1 MVAEAQPRV
10 NSGSPY
16 KIPQTKSAEAS
27 QPVIQNTVPGATAA
41 RSVPASPG
49 AGYKLPSGASQ
60 PSSPGAYKLP
70 GTIIKPM
77 TPASVKMPCC
87 IKSLARSSS
96 DLPSGDSSP
105 TSTAQSTVASS
116 QGSSVD
122 EASQNWFAENQVPER
137 LDASFSSPSGAV
149 AGSLVTA
156 KLGEEAVQRRHRV
169 VVTESYTARVPVT
182 DRSLSEE
189 GCGII
194 VKIYSMGAPG
204 EIPTVPLVP
213 FPWESRVPSH
223 RV

>member
-1 MVAEAQPRV
+1 MVAEAQTRV
-10 NSGSPY
+10 NNGSPY
-16 KIPQTKSAEAS
+16 KIPKTKPAEAS
-27 QPVIQNTVPGATAA
+27 QPVIQSTIQGATAA
-41 RSVPASPG
+41 KSVPASPG
-49 AGYKLPSGASQ
+49 TGYRLPSGAIQ

-70 GTIIKPM
+70 GAVSKPT
-77 TPASVKMPCC
+77 TPANVKIPCC

-137 LDASFSSPSGAV
+137 LDASFSSSSSSGAV

-156 KLGEEAVQRRHRV
+156 KLGDEAVQRRHRV

-204 EIPTVPLVP
+204 EIPVVPSP
-213 FPWESRVPSH
+213 CESRK
-223 RV
+223 